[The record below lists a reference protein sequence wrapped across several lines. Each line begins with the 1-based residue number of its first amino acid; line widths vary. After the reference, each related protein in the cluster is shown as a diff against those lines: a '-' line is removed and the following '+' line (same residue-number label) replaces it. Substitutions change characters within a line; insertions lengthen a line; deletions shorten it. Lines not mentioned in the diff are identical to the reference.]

1 MHRRIDSSDAA
12 STDAS
17 SPTTPTNTPPPT
29 ATWPLLESR
38 RERWGAPAPD
48 AVVVAQAVGRSEAVR
63 KNVRE
68 AADLAILWG
77 MVVVVVGLTGLDEE
91 DFWPGCGVGR
101 GHRRDYHGCG
111 VRCADR
117 GLARDDPGRGAPSR
131 DRERG
136 GVVVAQKS
144 HPRRDRFRRDHVGRF
159 GLRRRSETPEGPSL
173 RADTLRDPCGSA
185 PRGSPRNRPAARRPW
200 PRPHHPE
207 RRHPNPPPPRRV
219 QLADILNRELPV
231 FRSLHQHGGV
241 VPHRDGASVAL
252 GDCGAGERSLLVV
265 RRGRFTSKR

>member
-1 MHRRIDSSDAA
+1 MAADRPADRPSDAA

-17 SPTTPTNTPPPT
+17 TPTTPTDTPPTT
-29 ATWPLLESR
+29 ATWPLLESGWKR
-38 RERWGAPAPD
+38 RGAPAPD

-68 AADLAILWG
+68 AADLALLWA

-91 DFWPGCGVGR
+91 DFWPGWALVVAIAATITVVVFVVRTVGWAETTR
-101 GHRRDYHGCG
+101 
-111 VRCADR
+111 
-117 GLARDDPGRGAPSR
+117 GRGALSR

-136 GVVVAQKS
+136 GVLVAQKP
-144 HPRRDRFRRDHVGRF
+144 HPRRYRFRRDHVGRF

-207 RRHPNPPPPRRV
+207 RRHPNPPRHRQV
-219 QLADILNRELPV
+219 QLADILIGTQRAPV
-231 FRSLHQHGGV
+231 PRAPS
-241 VPHRDGASVAL
+241 P
-252 GDCGAGERSLLVV
+252 GDQVCACVC
-265 RRGRFTSKR
+265 